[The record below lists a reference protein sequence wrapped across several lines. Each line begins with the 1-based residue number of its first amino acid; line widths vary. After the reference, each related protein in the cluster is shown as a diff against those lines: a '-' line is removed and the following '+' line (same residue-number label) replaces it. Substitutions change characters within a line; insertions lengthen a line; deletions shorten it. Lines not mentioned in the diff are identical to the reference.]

1 MENLDTAES
10 VPTKMRKRSQ
20 RTVYRSIWGTL
31 MSLPV
36 LVPFIV
42 FGIVPLVWL
51 LVISVTDYDGFIRMD
66 FVGIDNYVELIGDSY
81 WWRSVANTLIIA
93 VCAVAIQL
101 PIGFGLAV
109 VLNAASKRIATTF
122 RTVFFLPYIIPA
134 MICGVLFGFLVGPTR
149 LGIVNDLLMNLGL
162 VESPITF
169 LGTRVGALAVIIL
182 ATAWMEFGFT
192 LLLFHAGLQS
202 VPEELY
208 EAAQLD
214 GASRWRS
221 LTSITLPLLRPII
234 NVILLLAMVSVMK
247 SFDVVKS
254 LTNGGPAGAS
264 DVMFTHIYDLFF
276 SQQIYSRIG
285 YASAVSVVA
294 SVIIAVSVGV
304 VFIMIGRGRKKG
316 A

>member
-1 MENLDTAES
+1 MDTTETARTL
-10 VPTKMRKRSQ
+10 PANTRKRSK
-20 RTVYRSIWGTL
+20 RTVYRSLWGTA
-31 MSLPV
+31 MALPV
-36 LVPFIV
+36 LVPFIT
-42 FGIVPLVWL
+42 FGIVPLIWL
-51 LVISVTDYDGFIRMD
+51 VAISVTDYDGFLRME
-66 FVGIDNYVELIGDSY
+66 FIGLDNYTELLGDTR
-81 WWRSVANTLIIA
+81 WWRSVANTLMIA

-109 VLNAASKRIATTF
+109 LLNAASKKIATTF
-122 RTVFFLPYIIPA
+122 RTIFFLPYIIPA
-134 MICGVLFGFLVGPTR
+134 MISGVLFGFLVGPTR

-162 VESPITF
+162 VDSPITF
-169 LGTRVGALAVIIL
+169 LGTRFGALAVIVI

-221 LTSITLPLLRPII
+221 LVSITLPMLRPII

-276 SQQIYSRIG
+276 SQQIYARIG

>member
-1 MENLDTAES
+1 MENLDTAQS

-66 FVGIDNYVELIGDSY
+66 FVGIENYVELIGDSY

-162 VESPITF
+162 VESP
-169 LGTRVGALAVIIL
+169 VIIL